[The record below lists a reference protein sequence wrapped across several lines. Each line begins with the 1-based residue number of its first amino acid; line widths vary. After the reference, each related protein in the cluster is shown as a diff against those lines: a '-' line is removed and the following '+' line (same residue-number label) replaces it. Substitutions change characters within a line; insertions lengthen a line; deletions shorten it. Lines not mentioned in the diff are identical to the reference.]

1 MEKKLEKIAL
11 KILYS
16 FDEKHQMTCLAW
28 HENPISV
35 EIISLD
41 NICEK
46 KIGIVSLKTC
56 VLTII
61 GKSPELVLQKDYD
74 FTIYTLDPAE
84 DKEVFSGQGMLSWIL
99 NVSLQTKNNN
109 KNVSGRII
117 GSKERN
123 KEEKTILEVVIRLS
137 KVPSTSETNL
147 LNTIQNLHFLHS
159 PYNTFVLGNSEMVSS
174 EVCEKNR
181 QLFFEPPIYLCNS
194 SLKSIN
200 ESQNI
205 LQKRQKA
212 APDVLQ
218 SSIFPNFEN
227 FPNTE
232 TFKPFAQASFLE
244 QLSSP
249 TSESL
254 SPQILSSSSSS
265 PQYLQLPPSSP
276 PIFSYG
282 NQVSYPL
289 SEPSLPLPD
298 FETSYM
304 EGASNFQKPM
314 NCLHL
319 SQLEMNMLPA
329 EAKKNIENEKSSE
342 NHIKIFKSSSE
353 ENSSTTQELKNNEI
367 SDDELPERKKLN
379 EAVRAAQLALE
390 GFSVIRLA
398 DNKVQRND
406 KIAVNLS
413 EVHDESKNNGD
424 KTLKQSGKK
433 ISNALRVE
441 MNLLKCI
448 QEGKIPNYCNNC
460 GTIKTVSWRRVKT
473 TDDRPE
479 ETLCNPCGVWW
490 SSHKSMRPSH
500 LWREETITL
509 DFHNVSDALYSK
521 KTKKR
526 VSCINKNNENLG
538 IKTKK
543 KHPENRTTLKK
554 QRNSLF
560 QDRIIQS
567 SPPKFTSQEVITRE
581 PFSEL
586 NNKDNWLYLPKKSI
600 SSTMDNN
607 EKEILKSFNDQEN
620 KSFDEHS
627 FEKILDISTGSQSNH
642 AKTTPRKVK
651 NVSSNLSPWKS
662 TIFHPQSNIEI
673 IDTFIETQ
681 KDYESSAGQYQAL
694 DSIFLENDLINTTVF
709 ASSTFLKVPT
719 NKSSSKISCMKDVNL
734 KKSHGTDTLFPDLFT
749 SNKDTQDPA
758 NDIWSKNPSS
768 PSSDKYKY

>member
-1 MEKKLEKIAL
+1 MEKRLEKIAL

-28 HENPISV
+28 HENPIPV

-41 NICEK
+41 SICEK
-46 KIGIVSLKTC
+46 KIGIVNLKTC
-56 VLTII
+56 LLTII

-84 DKEVFSGQGMLSWIL
+84 DKDVFSGQGMLSWIL
-99 NVSLQTKNNN
+99 NVSLQTKNN
-109 KNVSGRII
+109 KNISGRII
-117 GSKERN
+117 DSK
-123 KEEKTILEVVIRLS
+123 KGDKKEKTILEVVMRLS
-137 KVPSTSETNL
+137 KVPSTLETNL

-159 PYNTFVLGNSEMVSS
+159 PYNTFVPGNSEMVSS
-174 EVCEKNR
+174 DVYEKNR
-181 QLFFEPPIYLCNS
+181 QVFFEPPVYLCNS
-194 SLKSIN
+194 SLKFIN

-205 LQKRQKA
+205 LQKRQKV
-212 APDVLQ
+212 APDTLQ
-218 SSIFPNFEN
+218 SSIFSNFEN
-227 FPNTE
+227 FSNME
-232 TFKPFAQASFLE
+232 TFKPFAQTSFLE

-265 PQYLQLPPSSP
+265 SPQYLELPPSSP
-276 PIFSYG
+276 PIFSCG
-282 NQVSYPL
+282 NQMPYPL

-298 FETSYM
+298 FETSHV
-304 EGASNFQKPM
+304 EGISNFQKPM
-314 NCLHL
+314 NYLHL
-319 SQLEMNMLPA
+319 SQLEMDMLPA
-329 EAKKNIENEKSSE
+329 GAKKNAENEKSSE
-342 NHIKIFKSSSE
+342 NHIKAFKSSLE
-353 ENSSTTQELKNNEI
+353 EKSSTTQELKNNEI

-390 GFSVIRLA
+390 GFSVIRLT
-398 DNKVQRND
+398 DNKTQRND
-406 KIAVNLS
+406 KIEVNLS
-413 EVHDESKNNGD
+413 KVHDKNKNNGD
-424 KTLKQSGKK
+424 KSLKQSGKK

-473 TDDRPE
+473 TDDKPE

-500 LWREETITL
+500 LWREETVTL

-521 KTKKR
+521 KARKR
-526 VSCINKNNENLG
+526 VSCSNKNDENLN
-538 IKTKK
+538 IKAKK
-543 KHPENRTTLKK
+543 KHPENRTVLKK

-586 NNKDNWLYLPKKSI
+586 NNKDNLLYLPKKSI
-600 SSTMDNN
+600 SSTINN
-607 EKEILKSFNDQEN
+607 DERGILKSYDDQED

-627 FEKILDISTGSQSNH
+627 FEEIVEISTDSQNNLS
-642 AKTTPRKVK
+642 KTSPKKVK
-651 NVSSNLSPWKS
+651 NVSSNLSPWKF
-662 TIFHPQSNIEI
+662 TIFHPQSNMGI
-673 IDTFIETQ
+673 IDAFMETR
-681 KDYESSAGQYQAL
+681 
-694 DSIFLENDLINTTVF
+694 
-709 ASSTFLKVPT
+709 
-719 NKSSSKISCMKDVNL
+719 
-734 KKSHGTDTLFPDLFT
+734 
-749 SNKDTQDPA
+749 
-758 NDIWSKNPSS
+758 KN
-768 PSSDKYKY
+768 